1 MQDGGSLEAL
11 FSVCFIYTNKNSSM
25 GRKTINCFNY
35 PVNIH
40 FHESNDRQYTVLTFD
55 HYKIISRTSCFILDL

>member
-25 GRKTINCFNY
+25 GRKTKNCFNY
-35 PVNIH
+35 SVNIH
-40 FHESNDRQYTVLTFD
+40 FHESNDRQYTVLTLTTT
-55 HYKIISRTSCFILDL
+55 KL